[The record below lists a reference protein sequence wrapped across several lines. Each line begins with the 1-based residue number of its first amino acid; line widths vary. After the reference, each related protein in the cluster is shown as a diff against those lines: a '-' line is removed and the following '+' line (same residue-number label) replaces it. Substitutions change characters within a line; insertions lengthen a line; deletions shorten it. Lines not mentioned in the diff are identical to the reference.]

1 MNFNHLL
8 DERQQRARCRG
19 NNNECYW
26 LPVGDGTATAG
37 KNVNI
42 TMYCKRCQSRED
54 IFLTESEYDIHRKLI
69 EKEIGN
75 V

>member
-19 NNNECYW
+19 RLNECYW
-26 LPVGDGTATAG
+26 LPAGDAKATAG
-37 KNVNI
+37 KNVNL

-54 IFLTESEYDIHRKLI
+54 IFLTENEYKIQRKLI
-69 EKEIGN
+69 EKEVGN

>member
-8 DERQQRARCRG
+8 SEHQQRARCHGRRP
-19 NNNECYW
+19 ECCW
-26 LPVGDGTATAG
+26 FPVGDGETTAG
-37 KNVNI
+37 GNMNI

-54 IFLTESEYDIHRKLI
+54 IFLTESDYRTHRKLI